1 MSESQPVNVIAARD
15 LELLK
20 PGITIVEARR
30 KPRRDCYVRVLQ
42 GEQFQISGES
52 LNVLMAEGMVRP
64 ADAAA
69 IAVAD
74 PATLAGIETAIDSK
88 TRIIAAVATGLPE
101 HDNES
106 PDIATDAHAARLALL
121 SPAEPSGQ

>member
-1 MSESQPVNVIAARD
+1 MPESQPVNVIAARD

-20 PGITIVEARR
+20 PGLTIAEARR
-30 KPRRDCYVRVLQ
+30 KPRRDCYVRVLKGQ
-42 GEQFQISGES
+42 QFQIDGQS
-52 LNVLMAEGMVRP
+52 LNVLISEGMVRP

-74 PATLAGIETAIDSK
+74 PTTLAGIEGAIQSK
-88 TRIIAAVATGLPE
+88 TRIIGAVATGLPE

-106 PDIATDAHAARLALL
+106 PDLATDAHAARLALL
-121 SPAEPSGQ
+121 SPAQ